1 MVIRDLLK
9 EAGNNLY
16 EKGIEDSYNEA
27 LILFAYALDKSKTFI
42 HTHMNEEIKA
52 HEKVLFGRFIEKRSL
67 HMPVAY
73 IAGRAWFMS
82 MEFIVDEST
91 LIPRPETEE
100 LVEETM
106 DLINNISGEEISILD
121 LCTGSGCI
129 GIALA
134 HYDKRINVV
143 LADNNPACIKIAK
156 KNIIMHNLGNRIT
169 TVKSDL
175 YEALPLGKYTLITAN
190 PPYIPSDDIEKLS
203 DDVRLYEPN
212 AALDGGADGLGFYRK
227 IINRAPEFLK
237 SRGYLVLEA
246 GINQSE
252 SISHILVEKG
262 FSDILIRN
270 DISGIP
276 RIITA
281 CLS

>member
-1 MVIRDLLK
+1 MVIRDMLK
-9 EAGNNLY
+9 EAGSILS

-27 LILFAYALDKSKTFI
+27 LILLTYALDKSKTFI

-52 HEKVLFGRFIEKRSL
+52 HEKVLFGRFIKKRSL

-73 IAGRAWFMS
+73 ITGRAWFMS

-106 DLINNISGEEISILD
+106 ALTNDIPGEDISVLD

-134 HYDKRINVV
+134 HYDKRIKVV
-143 LADNNPACIKIAK
+143 LADINPACIKIAK
-156 KNIIMHNLGNRIT
+156 RNVKMHNLENRIT
-169 TVKSDL
+169 AVRSDL
-175 YEALPLGKYTLITAN
+175 YDTLPLERYTLIMAN

-203 DDVRLYEPN
+203 DDVWLYEPIT
-212 AALDGGADGLGFYRK
+212 ALDGGTDGLDFYRN
-227 IINRAPEFLK
+227 IINQAPKFLDTG
-237 SRGYLVLEA
+237 GYLVLEA

-252 SISHILVEKG
+252 SISRILVENR
-262 FSDILIRN
+262 FSDISIKN

-281 CLS
+281 RLS